1 MVPAS
6 RAQINGL
13 SRRVTLGVG
22 VAVLA
27 GIALLA
33 VFRLGLYGFWQLP
46 APQGDGVLFASVAQY
61 HCSNGQFGT
70 PIFPLDPSGSYRY
83 VWHGIGWPWLLSLLN
98 PQCSISGG
106 FMALTLVMLST
117 LGLVGWGF
125 GGRHRVGAFLLAVV
139 VLALQAKLGFRPE
152 TLAIMLVLLAHALR
166 SRADPWIAAG
176 VLSLLAWVQPTVAV
190 LAAAHAV
197 LTLQGPEWRRLAR
210 GLPLGLPAL
219 VVMHALIV
227 LAYPFPIADLMQGLG
242 LQGRQFAQRDDGS
255 LFVYFVRSD
264 LFPLLCRCPRGGARS
279 FCCCCP
285 PSSNSGGGYRQPGTT
300 SRPYSWHC
308 WRNCSTS
315 LVLFCRPLPSGCWA
329 CALYLVRRACSSRFC
344 EIRSLPG
351 ATR

>member
-264 LFPLLCRCPRGGARS
+264 FFPLLGLAMCAALSLSAWR
-279 FCCCCP
+279 
-285 PSSNSGGGYRQPGTT
+285 
-300 SRPYSWHC
+300 RP
-308 WRNCSTS
+308 
-315 LVLFCRPLPSGCWA
+315 VLLLLLP
-329 CALYLVRRACSSRFC
+329 ALF
-344 EIRSLPG
+344 
-351 ATR
+351 